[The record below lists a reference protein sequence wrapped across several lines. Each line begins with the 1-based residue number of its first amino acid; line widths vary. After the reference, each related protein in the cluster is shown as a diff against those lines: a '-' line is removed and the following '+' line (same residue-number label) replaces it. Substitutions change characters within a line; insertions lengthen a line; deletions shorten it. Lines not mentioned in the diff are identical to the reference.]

1 MAHRWTGVFP
11 AVTTKFNADESL
23 DLAATTRHIRWQIEC
38 GADGIIV
45 CGSLGEASTL
55 TAAEKITILKAAK
68 EVAGDKPVLLTV
80 AEDSTR
86 AACALAQAAHAAG
99 ADGIMLLPAM
109 RYVSDERETLNHY
122 QRVADVSPLPIMIYN
137 NPVAYGVNIT
147 PAMYAQMADE
157 PKYVA
162 IKESSGDIRT
172 LTNII
177 NAVGDRFAIF
187 SGVDDLA
194 LESLMMGADGWVAG
208 LVVAFPKE
216 TVAIY
221 RLARAGRWDEARR
234 IYRWFAPLLHLDVS
248 MKLVQNLKL
257 AETMVGM
264 GTEHVRAPRMPLTG
278 TERERVQA
286 VIEAGLASRPVL
298 PALYPPIPSLVRGR
312 PRLR

>member
-1 MAHRWTGVFP
+1 MAHLWTGVFP
-11 AVTTKFNADESL
+11 AVTTKFHADESL
-23 DLAATTRHIRWQIEC
+23 DLAATASHIQWQLDC

-55 TAAEKITILKAAK
+55 TADEKISILKTAK
-68 EVAGDKPVLLTV
+68 EVAGNKPVLLTV

-86 AACALAQAAHAAG
+86 AAAALAQAAHAAG

-122 QRVADVSPLPIMIYN
+122 QRVADASPLPIMIYN

-147 PAMYAQMADE
+147 PEMYAQMAAE
-157 PKYVA
+157 PKFVA

-172 LTNII
+172 LTNVI

-194 LESLMMGADGWVAG
+194 LESLLMGADGWVAG

-221 RLARAGRWDEARR
+221 KLARAGRVEEARA

-257 AETMVGM
+257 AEAMVGV
-264 GTEHVRAPRMPLTG
+264 GSEHVRAPRLPLAG
-278 TERERVQA
+278 AERERVQA
-286 VIEAGLASRPVL
+286 IIAAGIASRPAL
-298 PALYPPIPSLVRGR
+298 PAL
-312 PRLR
+312 

>member
-1 MAHRWTGVFP
+1 MAHLWTGVFP
-11 AVTTKFNADESL
+11 AVTTKFHADESL
-23 DLAATTRHIRWQIEC
+23 DLAGTVNHIKWQLEC

-55 TAAEKITILKAAK
+55 TADEKITILKAAK

-86 AACALAQAAHAAG
+86 AAAALAQAAHAAG

-109 RYVSDERETLNHY
+109 RYVSDARETLNHY
-122 QRVADVSPLPIMIYN
+122 QRVADASPLPIMIYN
-137 NPVAYGVNIT
+137 NPIAYGVNIT
-147 PAMYAQMADE
+147 PEMYAEMAAE

-172 LTNII
+172 LTNVI
-177 NAVGDRFAIF
+177 NAVGSRFAIF

-194 LESLMMGADGWVAG
+194 LESIVMGADGWVAG

-221 RLARAGRWDEARR
+221 KLAKAGRVEEARA

-257 AETMVGM
+257 CEAMVGV
-264 GTEHVRAPRMPLTG
+264 GTEHVRAPRLPLVG
-278 TERERVQA
+278 AERERVAA
-286 VIEAGLASRPVL
+286 VIEAGLTSRPAL
-298 PALYPPIPSLVRGR
+298 PTL
-312 PRLR
+312 

>member
-1 MAHRWTGVFP
+1 MAHLWTGVSP

-23 DLAATTRHIRWQIEC
+23 DIAGTVNHIKWQLDC

-55 TAAEKITILKAAK
+55 TADEKIAILKATK
-68 EVAGDKPVLLTV
+68 EVAGNKPVLLTV

-86 AACALAQAAHAAG
+86 AAAALAQAAHAAG

-109 RYVSDERETLNHY
+109 RYVSDERETINHY
-122 QRVADVSPLPIMIYN
+122 QRVADASPLPIMIYN
-137 NPVAYGVNIT
+137 NPIAYGVNIT
-147 PAMYAQMADE
+147 PEMYVEMAKE

-172 LTNII
+172 LTNVI
-177 NAVGDRFAIF
+177 NAVGSRFAIF

-194 LESLMMGADGWVAG
+194 LESIVMGADGWVAG

-221 RLARAGRWDEARR
+221 KLAKAGRLEEARA

-257 AETMVGM
+257 CEAMVGV
-264 GTEHVRAPRMPLTG
+264 GTEHVRAPRLPLVG
-278 TERERVQA
+278 AERERVAA
-286 VIEAGLASRPVL
+286 VIEAGLASRPAL
-298 PALYPPIPSLVRGR
+298 PTL
-312 PRLR
+312 

>member
-1 MAHRWTGVFP
+1 MAHLWTGVFP
-11 AVTTKFNADESL
+11 AVTTKFHADESL
-23 DLAATTRHIRWQIEC
+23 DLAATASHIQWQLDC

-55 TAAEKITILKAAK
+55 TADEKIRILKAAK
-68 EVAGDKPVLLTV
+68 EVAGNKPVLLTV

-86 AACALAQAAHAAG
+86 AAAALAQAAHAAG

-122 QRVADVSPLPIMIYN
+122 QRVADASPLPIMIYN

-147 PAMYAQMADE
+147 PEMYAQMAAE
-157 PKYVA
+157 PKFVA

-172 LTNII
+172 LTNVI

-194 LESLMMGADGWVAG
+194 LESLLMGADGWVAG

-221 RLARAGRWDEARR
+221 KLARAGRVAEARA

-257 AETMVGM
+257 AEAMVGV
-264 GTEHVRAPRMPLTG
+264 GSEHVRAPRLPLAG
-278 TERERVQA
+278 AERERVQA
-286 VIEAGLASRPVL
+286 IIAAGIASRPAL
-298 PALYPPIPSLVRGR
+298 PAL
-312 PRLR
+312 

>member
-1 MAHRWTGVFP
+1 MAHLWTGVFP

-23 DLAATTRHIRWQIEC
+23 DIAGTVNHIKWQLEC

-55 TAAEKITILKAAK
+55 TADEKITILKAAK
-68 EVAGDKPVLLTV
+68 EVAGNKPVLLTV

-86 AACALAQAAHAAG
+86 AAAALAQAAHAAG

-109 RYVSDERETLNHY
+109 RYVSDERETINHY
-122 QRVADVSPLPIMIYN
+122 QRVADASPLPIMIYN
-137 NPVAYGVNIT
+137 NPIAYGVNIT
-147 PAMYAQMADE
+147 PEMYVEMAKE

-172 LTNII
+172 LTNVI
-177 NAVGDRFAIF
+177 NAVGNRYAIF

-194 LESLMMGADGWVAG
+194 LESIVMGADGWVAG

-221 RLARAGRWDEARR
+221 KLAKAGRLEEARA

-257 AETMVGM
+257 CEAMVGV
-264 GTEHVRAPRMPLTG
+264 GTEHVRAPRLPLAG
-278 TERERVQA
+278 AERERVAA
-286 VIEAGLASRPVL
+286 VVKAGLASRPAL
-298 PALYPPIPSLVRGR
+298 PAV
-312 PRLR
+312 

>member
-1 MAHRWTGVFP
+1 MAHLWSGVFP
-11 AVTTKFNADESL
+11 AVTTKFHADESL
-23 DLAATTRHIRWQIEC
+23 DLAGTAKHIAWQLEC

-55 TAAEKITILKAAK
+55 TADEKIAILKAAK
-68 EVAGDKPVLLTV
+68 EVAGRKPVLLTV

-86 AACALAQAAHAAG
+86 AAEALAKAAHAAG
-99 ADGIMLLPAM
+99 ADGLMLLPAM
-109 RYVSDERETLNHY
+109 RYVSDPRETINHY
-122 QRVADVSPLPIMIYN
+122 QRVANASPLPIMIYN

-147 PAMYAQMADE
+147 PEMYVEMADE
-157 PKYVA
+157 PKFVA

-172 LTNII
+172 LTNVI
-177 NAVGDRFAIF
+177 NAVGDRYAIF

-194 LESLMMGADGWVAG
+194 LESLLMGAHGWVAG

-221 RLARAGRWDEARR
+221 RLVQAGRVKEARA

-257 AETMVGM
+257 AEVMVGV

-278 TERERVQA
+278 AERERVVQ
-286 VIEAGLASRPVL
+286 VIEAGLATR
-298 PALYPPIPSLVRGR
+298 PSLPQV
-312 PRLR
+312 

>member
-1 MAHRWTGVFP
+1 MAHLWTGVFP
-11 AVTTKFNADESL
+11 AVTTKFHADESL
-23 DLAATTRHIRWQIEC
+23 DLAATASHIQWQLDC

-55 TAAEKITILKAAK
+55 TADEKISILKAAK
-68 EVAGDKPVLLTV
+68 EVAGNKPVLLTV

-86 AACALAQAAHAAG
+86 AAAALAQAAHAAG

-122 QRVADVSPLPIMIYN
+122 QRVADASPLPIMIYN

-147 PAMYAQMADE
+147 PEMYAQMAAE
-157 PKYVA
+157 PKFVA

-172 LTNII
+172 LTNVI

-194 LESLMMGADGWVAG
+194 LESLLMGADGWVAG

-221 RLARAGRWDEARR
+221 RLARAGRVAEARA

-257 AETMVGM
+257 AEAMVGV
-264 GTEHVRAPRMPLTG
+264 GSEHVRAPRLPLAG
-278 TERERVQA
+278 AERERVQA
-286 VIEAGLASRPVL
+286 IIAAGIASRPAL
-298 PALYPPIPSLVRGR
+298 PAL
-312 PRLR
+312 

>member
-1 MAHRWTGVFP
+1 MAHLWTGVFP
-11 AVTTKFNADESL
+11 AVTTKFHADESL
-23 DLAATTRHIRWQIEC
+23 DLAGTVNHIKWQLEC

-55 TAAEKITILKAAK
+55 TADEKITILKAAK
-68 EVAGDKPVLLTV
+68 EIAGNKPVLLTV

-86 AACALAQAAHAAG
+86 AAATLAQAAHAAG

-109 RYVSDERETLNHY
+109 RYVSDAHETLNHY
-122 QRVADVSPLPIMIYN
+122 QRVADASPLPIMIYN
-137 NPVAYGVNIT
+137 NPIAYGVNIT
-147 PAMYAQMADE
+147 PEMYVEMAKE

-172 LTNII
+172 LTNVI
-177 NAVGDRFAIF
+177 NAVGSRFAIF

-194 LESLMMGADGWVAG
+194 LESIVMGADGWVAG

-221 RLARAGRWDEARR
+221 KLARAGRVEEARA

-257 AETMVGM
+257 CEAMVGV
-264 GTEHVRAPRMPLTG
+264 GTEHVRAPRLPLVG
-278 TERERVQA
+278 AERERVAA
-286 VIEAGLASRPVL
+286 VIEAGLASRPAL
-298 PALYPPIPSLVRGR
+298 PTL
-312 PRLR
+312 

>member
-1 MAHRWTGVFP
+1 MAHLWTGVFP
-11 AVTTKFNADESL
+11 AVTTKFHADESL
-23 DLAATTRHIRWQIEC
+23 DLAGTVNHIKWQLEC

-55 TAAEKITILKAAK
+55 TADEKITILKAAK

-86 AACALAQAAHAAG
+86 AAAALAQAAHAAG

-109 RYVSDERETLNHY
+109 RYVSDARETLNHY
-122 QRVADVSPLPIMIYN
+122 QRVADASPLPIMIYN
-137 NPVAYGVNIT
+137 NPIAYGVNIT
-147 PAMYAQMADE
+147 PEMYAEMAKE

-172 LTNII
+172 LTNVI
-177 NAVGDRFAIF
+177 NAVGSRFAIF

-194 LESLMMGADGWVAG
+194 LESIVMGADGWVAG

-221 RLARAGRWDEARR
+221 KLAKAGRVEEARA

-257 AETMVGM
+257 CEAMVGV
-264 GTEHVRAPRMPLTG
+264 GTEHVRAPRLPLVG
-278 TERERVQA
+278 AERERVAA
-286 VIEAGLASRPVL
+286 VIEAGLASRPAL
-298 PALYPPIPSLVRGR
+298 PTL
-312 PRLR
+312 

>member
-1 MAHRWTGVFP
+1 MAHLWTGVFP

-23 DLAATTRHIRWQIEC
+23 DLAGTVKHIEWQLEC

-55 TAAEKITILKAAK
+55 TADEKIAILKAAK
-68 EVAGDKPVLLTV
+68 EVAGSKPVLLTV

-86 AACALAQAAHAAG
+86 AAAALAQAAHAAG

-109 RYVSDERETLNHY
+109 RYVSDERETINHY
-122 QRVADVSPLPIMIYN
+122 QRVADASPLPIMIYN
-137 NPVAYGVNIT
+137 NPIAYGVNIT
-147 PAMYAQMADE
+147 PEMYVEMAKE

-172 LTNII
+172 LTNVI
-177 NAVGDRFAIF
+177 NAVGNRYAIF

-194 LESLMMGADGWVAG
+194 LESIVMGADGWVAG

-221 RLARAGRWDEARR
+221 KLAKAGRLEEARA

-257 AETMVGM
+257 CEAMVGV
-264 GTEHVRAPRMPLTG
+264 GTEHVRAPRLPLAG
-278 TERERVQA
+278 AERERVAA
-286 VIEAGLASRPVL
+286 VIKAGLASRPAL
-298 PALYPPIPSLVRGR
+298 PAV
-312 PRLR
+312 

>member
-1 MAHRWTGVFP
+1 MAHLWTGVFP
-11 AVTTKFNADESL
+11 AVTTKFHADESL
-23 DLAATTRHIRWQIEC
+23 DLAGTVNHIKWQLEC

-55 TAAEKITILKAAK
+55 TADEKITILKAAK

-86 AACALAQAAHAAG
+86 AAAALAQAAHAAG

-109 RYVSDERETLNHY
+109 RYVSDARETLNHY
-122 QRVADVSPLPIMIYN
+122 QRVADASPLPIMIYN
-137 NPVAYGVNIT
+137 NPIAYGVNIT
-147 PAMYAQMADE
+147 PEMYAEMAAE

-172 LTNII
+172 LTNVI
-177 NAVGDRFAIF
+177 NAVGSRFAIF

-194 LESLMMGADGWVAG
+194 LESIVMGADGWVAG

-221 RLARAGRWDEARR
+221 KLAKAGRVEEARA

-257 AETMVGM
+257 CEAMVGV
-264 GTEHVRAPRMPLTG
+264 GTEHVRAPRLPLVG
-278 TERERVQA
+278 AERERVAA
-286 VIEAGLASRPVL
+286 VIEAGLASRPAL
-298 PALYPPIPSLVRGR
+298 PTL
-312 PRLR
+312 

>member
-1 MAHRWTGVFP
+1 MKHVWTGVFP
-11 AVTTKFNADESL
+11 AVTTKFHADESL
-23 DLAATTRHIRWQIEC
+23 DLAATAKHIEWQLEC

-55 TAAEKITILKAAK
+55 VADEKIAILKAAK
-68 EVAGDKPVLLTV
+68 EVAGSKPVLLTV

-86 AACALAQAAHAAG
+86 AACAMAQAAYAAG

-122 QRVADVSPLPIMIYN
+122 RQVAQASPLPIMIYN

-147 PAMYAQMADE
+147 PEMYREMATE
-157 PKYVA
+157 PKFVA

-172 LTNII
+172 LTNVI
-177 NAVGDRFAIF
+177 NAVGSRFAIF

-194 LESLMMGADGWVAG
+194 LESLVMGADGWVAG

-221 RLARAGRWDEARR
+221 KLAKAGRWEEARS

-257 AETMVGM
+257 CESMLGVGS
-264 GTEHVRAPRMPLTG
+264 EHVRAPRLPLAG
-278 TERERVQA
+278 SERERVEG
-286 VIEAGLASRPVL
+286 IIRAGIATRPQL
-298 PALYPPIPSLVRGR
+298 PEL
-312 PRLR
+312 

>member
-1 MAHRWTGVFP
+1 MAHLWTGVFP
-11 AVTTKFNADESL
+11 AVTTKFHADESL
-23 DLAATTRHIRWQIEC
+23 DLAGTVNHIKWQLEC

-55 TAAEKITILKAAK
+55 TADEKITILKAAK
-68 EVAGDKPVLLTV
+68 EVAGNKPVLLTV

-86 AACALAQAAHAAG
+86 AAAALAQAAHAAG

-109 RYVSDERETLNHY
+109 RYVSDARETLNHY
-122 QRVADVSPLPIMIYN
+122 QRVADASPLPIMIYN
-137 NPVAYGVNIT
+137 NPIAYGVNIT
-147 PAMYAQMADE
+147 PEMYAEMAAE

-172 LTNII
+172 LTNVI
-177 NAVGDRFAIF
+177 NAVGSRFAIF

-194 LESLMMGADGWVAG
+194 LESIVMGADGWVAG

-221 RLARAGRWDEARR
+221 KLAKAGRVEEARA

-257 AETMVGM
+257 CEAMVGV
-264 GTEHVRAPRMPLTG
+264 GTEHVRAPRLPLVG
-278 TERERVQA
+278 AEEAA
-286 VIEAGLASRPVL
+286 VKAVVDQSLATRPDL
-298 PALYPPIPSLVRGR
+298 SIYGF
-312 PRLR
+312 

>member
-1 MAHRWTGVFP
+1 MAHLWTGVFP

-23 DLAATTRHIRWQIEC
+23 DLAGTVKHIQWQLEC

-55 TAAEKITILKAAK
+55 TADEKITILKAAK

-86 AACALAQAAHAAG
+86 AAAALAQAAHTAG

-109 RYVSDERETLNHY
+109 RYVSDARETINHY
-122 QRVADVSPLPIMIYN
+122 QRVADASPLPIMIYN
-137 NPVAYGVNIT
+137 NPIAYGVNIT
-147 PAMYAQMADE
+147 PEMYAEMAKE

-172 LTNII
+172 LTNVI
-177 NAVGDRFAIF
+177 NAVGNRYAIF

-194 LESLMMGADGWVAG
+194 LESIVMGADGWVAG

-221 RLARAGRWDEARR
+221 KLAKAGRLEEARA

-257 AETMVGM
+257 AEAMVGV
-264 GTEHVRAPRMPLTG
+264 GTEHVRAPRLPLTG
-278 TERERVQA
+278 AERERVEA
-286 VIEAGLASRPVL
+286 VIKAGLAARPAL
-298 PALYPPIPSLVRGR
+298 PAV
-312 PRLR
+312 

>member
-1 MAHRWTGVFP
+1 MAHLWTGVFP
-11 AVTTKFNADESL
+11 AVTTKFHADESL
-23 DLAATTRHIRWQIEC
+23 DLAGTVNHIKWQLEC

-55 TAAEKITILKAAK
+55 TADEKITILKAAK
-68 EVAGDKPVLLTV
+68 EVAGNKPVLLTV

-109 RYVSDERETLNHY
+109 RYVSDARETLNHY
-122 QRVADVSPLPIMIYN
+122 QRVADASPLPIMIYN
-137 NPVAYGVNIT
+137 NPIAYGVNIT
-147 PAMYAQMADE
+147 PEMYVEMAAE

-172 LTNII
+172 LTNVI
-177 NAVGDRFAIF
+177 NAVGSRYAIF

-194 LESLMMGADGWVAG
+194 LESIVMGADGWVAG

-221 RLARAGRWDEARR
+221 KLARAGRVEEARA

-257 AETMVGM
+257 CEAMVGV
-264 GTEHVRAPRMPLTG
+264 GTEHVRAPRLPLVG
-278 TERERVQA
+278 AERERVAA
-286 VIEAGLASRPVL
+286 VIEAGLASRPAL
-298 PALYPPIPSLVRGR
+298 PAL
-312 PRLR
+312 

>member
-1 MAHRWTGVFP
+1 MAHLWTGVFP
-11 AVTTKFNADESL
+11 AVTTQFHADESL
-23 DLAATTRHIRWQIEC
+23 DLAATAKHIAWQIEC

-55 TAAEKITILKAAK
+55 TADEKIAILKAAK
-68 EVAGDKPVLLTV
+68 EVAGGKPVLLTV

-86 AACALAQAAHAAG
+86 AAEAMARAAYEAG
-99 ADGIMLLPAM
+99 ADGLMVLPAM

-122 QRVADVSPLPIMIYN
+122 QRVADASPLPIMIYN

-147 PAMYAQMADE
+147 PEMYKAMAKE
-157 PKYVA
+157 PKFVA

-172 LTNII
+172 LTNVI
-177 NAVGDRFAIF
+177 NAVDSRFAIF

-194 LESLMMGADGWVAG
+194 LESLMMDADGWVAG

-216 TVAIY
+216 SVAIY
-221 RLARAGRWDEARR
+221 KLAKAGRWDEARA

-257 AETMVGM
+257 AEAMVGV
-264 GTEHVRAPRMPLTG
+264 GSEHVRAPRLPLAG
-278 TERERVQA
+278 AERERVMA
-286 VIEAGLASRPVL
+286 VIEAGLAAR
-298 PALYPPIPSLVRGR
+298 PALPQL
-312 PRLR
+312 

>member
-1 MAHRWTGVFP
+1 MAHLWTGVFP

-23 DLAATTRHIRWQIEC
+23 DIAGTVNHIEWQLEC

-55 TAAEKITILKAAK
+55 TADEKIAILKAAK
-68 EVAGDKPVLLTV
+68 EVAGSKPVLLTV

-86 AACALAQAAHAAG
+86 AAAALAQAAHAAG

-109 RYVSDERETLNHY
+109 RYVSDERETINHY
-122 QRVADVSPLPIMIYN
+122 QRVADASPLPIMIYN
-137 NPVAYGVNIT
+137 NPIAYGVNIT
-147 PAMYAQMADE
+147 PEMYIEMAKE

-172 LTNII
+172 LTNVI
-177 NAVGDRFAIF
+177 NAVGNRYAIF

-194 LESLMMGADGWVAG
+194 LESIVMGADGWVAG

-221 RLARAGRWDEARR
+221 KLAKAGRLEEARA

-257 AETMVGM
+257 CEAMVGV
-264 GTEHVRAPRMPLTG
+264 GTEHVRAPRLPLAG
-278 TERERVQA
+278 AERERVAA
-286 VIEAGLASRPVL
+286 VVKAGLASRPAL
-298 PALYPPIPSLVRGR
+298 PAV
-312 PRLR
+312 

>member
-55 TAAEKITILKAAK
+55 TAEEKITILKAAK

-122 QRVADVSPLPIMIYN
+122 QRVADASPLPIMIYN

-162 IKESSGDIRT
+162 SKESSGDIRT

-298 PALYPPIPSLVRGR
+298 PAL
-312 PRLR
+312 

>member
-1 MAHRWTGVFP
+1 MAHLWTGVFP

-23 DLAATTRHIRWQIEC
+23 DIAGTVNHIKWQLEC

-55 TAAEKITILKAAK
+55 TADEKIAILKAAK
-68 EVAGDKPVLLTV
+68 EVAGSKPVLLTV

-86 AACALAQAAHAAG
+86 AACAVAQAAHAAG

-109 RYVSDERETLNHY
+109 RYVSDERETINHY
-122 QRVADVSPLPIMIYN
+122 QRVADASPLPIMIYN
-137 NPVAYGVNIT
+137 NPIAYGVNIT
-147 PAMYAQMADE
+147 PEMYVEMAKE

-172 LTNII
+172 LTNVI
-177 NAVGDRFAIF
+177 NAVGSRYAIF

-194 LESLMMGADGWVAG
+194 LESIVMGADGWVAG

-221 RLARAGRWDEARR
+221 KLAKAGRLEEARA

-257 AETMVGM
+257 VEAMVGV
-264 GTEHVRAPRMPLTG
+264 GTEHVRAPRLPLVG
-278 TERERVQA
+278 AERERVAA
-286 VIEAGLASRPVL
+286 VVKAGLDSRPQL
-298 PALYPPIPSLVRGR
+298 PAV
-312 PRLR
+312 

>member
-1 MAHRWTGVFP
+1 MAHLWTGVFP

-23 DLAATTRHIRWQIEC
+23 DIAGTVNHIKWQLEC

-55 TAAEKITILKAAK
+55 TADEKIAILKAAK
-68 EVAGDKPVLLTV
+68 EVAGSKPVLLTV

-86 AACALAQAAHAAG
+86 AAAALAQAAHAAG

-109 RYVSDERETLNHY
+109 RYVSDERETINHY
-122 QRVADVSPLPIMIYN
+122 QRVADASPLPIMIYN
-137 NPVAYGVNIT
+137 NPIAYGVNIT
-147 PAMYAQMADE
+147 PEMYVEMAKE

-172 LTNII
+172 LTNVI
-177 NAVGDRFAIF
+177 NAVGNRYAIF

-194 LESLMMGADGWVAG
+194 LESIVMGADGWVAG

-221 RLARAGRWDEARR
+221 KLAKAGRLEEARA

-257 AETMVGM
+257 CEAMVGV
-264 GTEHVRAPRMPLTG
+264 GTEHVRAPRLPLAG
-278 TERERVQA
+278 AERERVAA
-286 VIEAGLASRPVL
+286 VIKAGLAARPQL
-298 PALYPPIPSLVRGR
+298 PAI
-312 PRLR
+312 

>member
-1 MAHRWTGVFP
+1 MAHLWTGVFP
-11 AVTTKFNADESL
+11 AVTTKFHADESL
-23 DLAATTRHIRWQIEC
+23 DLAATAKHIAWQIEC

-55 TAAEKITILKAAK
+55 TADEKIAILKAAK
-68 EVAGDKPVLLTV
+68 EVAGGKPVLLTV

-86 AACALAQAAHAAG
+86 AAEAMAQAAYEAG
-99 ADGIMLLPAM
+99 ADGLMVLPAM

-122 QRVADVSPLPIMIYN
+122 QRVADASPLPIMIYN

-147 PAMYAQMADE
+147 PEMYKEMARE
-157 PKYVA
+157 PKFVA

-172 LTNII
+172 LTNVI
-177 NAVGDRFAIF
+177 NAVGSRFAIF

-221 RLARAGRWDEARR
+221 KLAKAGRWDEART

-257 AETMVGM
+257 AEAMVGV
-264 GTEHVRAPRMPLTG
+264 GTEHVRAPRLPLAG
-278 TERERVQA
+278 AERERVMA
-286 VIEAGLASRPVL
+286 VIEAGLAAR
-298 PALYPPIPSLVRGR
+298 PALPQL
-312 PRLR
+312 

>member
-1 MAHRWTGVFP
+1 MAHLWTGVFP
-11 AVTTKFNADESL
+11 AVTTKFHADESL
-23 DLAATTRHIRWQIEC
+23 DLAGTVNHIKWQLEC

-55 TAAEKITILKAAK
+55 TADEKITILKAAK
-68 EVAGDKPVLLTV
+68 EVAGNKPVLLTV

-86 AACALAQAAHAAG
+86 AAAALAQAAHAAG

-109 RYVSDERETLNHY
+109 RYVSDARETLNHY
-122 QRVADVSPLPIMIYN
+122 QRVADASPLPIMIYN
-137 NPVAYGVNIT
+137 NPIAYGVNIT
-147 PAMYAQMADE
+147 PEMYAEMAAE

-172 LTNII
+172 LTNVI
-177 NAVGDRFAIF
+177 NAVGSRFAIF

-194 LESLMMGADGWVAG
+194 LESIVMGADGWVAG

-221 RLARAGRWDEARR
+221 KLAKAGRVEEARA

-257 AETMVGM
+257 CEAMVGV
-264 GTEHVRAPRMPLTG
+264 GTEHVRAPRLPLVG
-278 TERERVQA
+278 AERERVAA
-286 VIEAGLASRPVL
+286 VIEAGLEARPQL
-298 PALYPPIPSLVRGR
+298 PTV
-312 PRLR
+312 

>member
-1 MAHRWTGVFP
+1 MAHLWTGVFP
-11 AVTTKFNADESL
+11 AVTTKFHADESL
-23 DLAATTRHIRWQIEC
+23 DLAATAAHIQWQLEC

-55 TAAEKITILKAAK
+55 TADEKIAILKAAK

-86 AACALAQAAHAAG
+86 AAAALAQAAHAAG

-109 RYVSDERETLNHY
+109 RYVSDPRETLNHY
-122 QRVADVSPLPIMIYN
+122 QRVADASPLPIMIYN

-147 PAMYAQMADE
+147 PEMYAQMAAE
-157 PKYVA
+157 PKFVA

-172 LTNII
+172 LTNVI

-221 RLARAGRWDEARR
+221 KLARAGRWDEARA

-257 AETMVGM
+257 AEAMVGV
-264 GTEHVRAPRMPLTG
+264 GSEHVRAPRLPLVG
-278 TERERVQA
+278 AERERVEA
-286 VIEAGLASRPVL
+286 VIAAGIASRPAL
-298 PALYPPIPSLVRGR
+298 PTL
-312 PRLR
+312 

>member
-1 MAHRWTGVFP
+1 MAHLWTGVFP
-11 AVTTKFNADESL
+11 AVTTKFHADESL
-23 DLAATTRHIRWQIEC
+23 DLAGTVNHIKWQLEC

-55 TAAEKITILKAAK
+55 TADEKITILKAAK
-68 EVAGDKPVLLTV
+68 EVAGNKPVLLTV

-86 AACALAQAAHAAG
+86 AAAALAQAAHAAG

-109 RYVSDERETLNHY
+109 RYVSDARETLNHY
-122 QRVADVSPLPIMIYN
+122 QRVADASPLPIMIYN
-137 NPVAYGVNIT
+137 NPIAYGVNIT
-147 PAMYAQMADE
+147 PEMYAEMAAE

-172 LTNII
+172 LTNVI
-177 NAVGDRFAIF
+177 NAVGSRFAIF

-194 LESLMMGADGWVAG
+194 LESIVMGADGWVAG

-221 RLARAGRWDEARR
+221 KLARAGRVEEARA

-257 AETMVGM
+257 CEAMVGV
-264 GTEHVRAPRMPLTG
+264 GTEHVRAPRLPLVG
-278 TERERVQA
+278 AERERVAA
-286 VIEAGLASRPVL
+286 VIEAGLASRPAL
-298 PALYPPIPSLVRGR
+298 PML
-312 PRLR
+312 

>member
-55 TAAEKITILKAAK
+55 TAEEKITILKAAK

-122 QRVADVSPLPIMIYN
+122 QRVADASPLPIMIYN

-298 PALYPPIPSLVRGR
+298 PAL
-312 PRLR
+312 

>member
-1 MAHRWTGVFP
+1 MAHLWTGVFP

-23 DLAATTRHIRWQIEC
+23 DIAGTVNHIKWQLEC

-55 TAAEKITILKAAK
+55 TADEKITILKAAK
-68 EVAGDKPVLLTV
+68 EVAGNKPVLLTV

-86 AACALAQAAHAAG
+86 AAAALAQAAHAAG

-109 RYVSDERETLNHY
+109 RYVSDERETINHY
-122 QRVADVSPLPIMIYN
+122 QRVADASPLPIMIYN
-137 NPVAYGVNIT
+137 NPIAYGVNIT
-147 PAMYAQMADE
+147 PEMYVEMAKE

-172 LTNII
+172 LTNVI
-177 NAVGDRFAIF
+177 NAVGNRYAIF

-194 LESLMMGADGWVAG
+194 LESIVMGADGWVAG

-221 RLARAGRWDEARR
+221 KLAKAGRLEEARA

-257 AETMVGM
+257 CEAMVGV
-264 GTEHVRAPRMPLTG
+264 GTEHVRAPRLPLAG
-278 TERERVQA
+278 AERERVAA
-286 VIEAGLASRPVL
+286 VVKAGLDSRPQL
-298 PALYPPIPSLVRGR
+298 PAV
-312 PRLR
+312 

>member
-1 MAHRWTGVFP
+1 MAHLWTGVFP
-11 AVTTKFNADESL
+11 AVTTKFHADESL
-23 DLAATTRHIRWQIEC
+23 DLAGTVNHIKWQLEC

-55 TAAEKITILKAAK
+55 TADEKITILKAAK

-86 AACALAQAAHAAG
+86 AAAALAQAAHAAG

-109 RYVSDERETLNHY
+109 RYVSDARETLNHY
-122 QRVADVSPLPIMIYN
+122 QRVADASPLPIMIYN
-137 NPVAYGVNIT
+137 NPIAYGVNIT
-147 PAMYAQMADE
+147 PEMYVEMAAE

-172 LTNII
+172 LTNVI
-177 NAVGDRFAIF
+177 NAVGSRFAIF

-194 LESLMMGADGWVAG
+194 LESIVMGADGWVAG

-221 RLARAGRWDEARR
+221 KLAKAGRVEEARA

-257 AETMVGM
+257 CEAMVGV
-264 GTEHVRAPRMPLTG
+264 GTEHVRAPRLPLVG
-278 TERERVQA
+278 AERERVAA
-286 VIEAGLASRPVL
+286 VIEAGLASRPAL
-298 PALYPPIPSLVRGR
+298 PTL
-312 PRLR
+312 

>member
-1 MAHRWTGVFP
+1 MAHLWTGVFP
-11 AVTTKFNADESL
+11 AVTTKFHADESL
-23 DLAATTRHIRWQIEC
+23 DLAGTVNHIKWQLEC

-55 TAAEKITILKAAK
+55 TADEKITILKAAK
-68 EVAGDKPVLLTV
+68 EVAGNKPVLLTV

-86 AACALAQAAHAAG
+86 AAAALAQAAHAAG

-109 RYVSDERETLNHY
+109 RYVSDARETLNHY
-122 QRVADVSPLPIMIYN
+122 QRVADASPLPIMIYN
-137 NPVAYGVNIT
+137 NPIAYGVNIT
-147 PAMYAQMADE
+147 PEMYAEMAAE

-172 LTNII
+172 LTNVI
-177 NAVGDRFAIF
+177 NAVGSRFAIF

-194 LESLMMGADGWVAG
+194 LESIVMGADGWVAG

-221 RLARAGRWDEARR
+221 KLAKAGRVEEARA

-257 AETMVGM
+257 CEAMVGV
-264 GTEHVRAPRMPLTG
+264 GTEHVRGPRLPLVG
-278 TERERVQA
+278 AERERVAA
-286 VIEAGLASRPVL
+286 VIEAGLASRPAL
-298 PALYPPIPSLVRGR
+298 PTL
-312 PRLR
+312 